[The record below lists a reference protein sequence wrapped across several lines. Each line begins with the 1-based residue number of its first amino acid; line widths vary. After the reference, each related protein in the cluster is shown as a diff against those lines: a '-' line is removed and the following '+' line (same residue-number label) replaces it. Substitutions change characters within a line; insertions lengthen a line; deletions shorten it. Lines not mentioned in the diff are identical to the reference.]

1 MHARLISAIG
11 IAAAVSTACAATAT
25 AQTVTGATT
34 ASQQQAIPEPPSWGA
49 MEPGQG
55 FEVVKTERGDLW
67 ISGDMLARYLNQ
79 LPADQT
85 SVSIPAGFLLAGPGM
100 ARAQEPT
107 GGDATE
113 LAKASQNPVGDL
125 VSLPFQFNFNSGGAF
140 EDRTFFNLNFQPVR
154 RPARLSG
161 HRRSSS
167 RSAPT
172 RCTSRRSL
180 SSAACREDVQAA

>member
-85 SVSIPAGFLLAGPGM
+85 SVSFPPGSCLQDQ
-100 ARAQEPT
+100 AW
-107 GGDATE
+107 
-113 LAKASQNPVGDL
+113 
-125 VSLPFQFNFNSGGAF
+125 
-140 EDRTFFNLNFQPVR
+140 
-154 RPARLSG
+154 PARRSPLAATPPNWQ
-161 HRRSSS
+161 RRA
-167 RSAPT
+167 RT
-172 RCTSRRSL
+172 R
-180 SSAACREDVQAA
+180 